1 MACHE
6 QTLREE
12 PPKLNFRKKNTFKYF
27 LTNETGEKML
37 VCKCFF
43 LTTLGYHRKND
54 WPIHA
59 FVKQNVF
66 QSSTP
71 IYPKKDGRGRAACK
85 RKIPTLDI
93 DTHIESFNPS
103 VSHYRREHAPERRY
117 LPSDLTI
124 ESMYKDYLATCPHN
138 QCSYEVYRKRLK
150 HKNISFTNLGHEE
163 CELCEG
169 FKLHNNQHNPENLD
183 QACTDC
189 NSWKEHIQ
197 RANDSRASY
206 RMDTT
211 EEDSPTT
218 LKVSVD
224 LQKVIMLPRLDMF
237 KKVIF
242 TQRIS
247 VYNES
252 FVPLGKA
259 KNQKTFA
266 CLWHDAIAGRG
277 K

>member
-1 MACHE
+1 
-6 QTLREE
+6 
-12 PPKLNFRKKNTFKYF
+12 
-27 LTNETGEKML
+27 ML

-138 QCSYEVYRKRLK
+138 QCSY
-150 HKNISFTNLGHEE
+150 
-163 CELCEG
+163 
-169 FKLHNNQHNPENLD
+169 
-183 QACTDC
+183 
-189 NSWKEHIQ
+189 
-197 RANDSRASY
+197 
-206 RMDTT
+206 
-211 EEDSPTT
+211 
-218 LKVSVD
+218 
-224 LQKVIMLPRLDMF
+224 
-237 KKVIF
+237 
-242 TQRIS
+242 
-247 VYNES
+247 
-252 FVPLGKA
+252 
-259 KNQKTFA
+259 
-266 CLWHDAIAGRG
+266 
-277 K
+277 